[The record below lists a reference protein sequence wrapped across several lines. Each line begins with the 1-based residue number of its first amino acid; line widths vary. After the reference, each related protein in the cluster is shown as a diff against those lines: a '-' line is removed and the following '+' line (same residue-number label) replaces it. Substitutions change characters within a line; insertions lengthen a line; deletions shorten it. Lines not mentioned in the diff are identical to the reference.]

1 MNAFPNWEGI
11 FFIYCVKPN
20 NLQFTYI
27 ICTRMRNTKHGTK
40 IWKFLLT
47 SKKMHALIWPTPKK
61 ALITSAFILGYTP
74 MQEVAPRAVSMA
86 VATDAIICTM
96 NLMVSFLVI
105 VVFCF
110 KWLVLSVAGVPPITP

>member
-1 MNAFPNWEGI
+1 MEILAYFKENA
-11 FFIYCVKPN
+11 
-20 NLQFTYI
+20 
-27 ICTRMRNTKHGTK
+27 CTHLAHT
-40 IWKFLLT
+40 
-47 SKKMHALIWPTPKK
+47 KK

-110 KWLVLSVAGVPPITP
+110 KWLVLSVAGVPPIT